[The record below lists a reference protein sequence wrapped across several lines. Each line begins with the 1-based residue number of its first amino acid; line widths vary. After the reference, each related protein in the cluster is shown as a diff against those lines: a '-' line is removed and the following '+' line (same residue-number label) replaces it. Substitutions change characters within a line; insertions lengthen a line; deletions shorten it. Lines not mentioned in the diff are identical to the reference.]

1 MKRQRPFSPVEV
13 TEEDYRNLLRNH
25 KRKKLMASQVQGVI
39 GQSCISLYRKF
50 MHVFGVFYNPGVRY
64 NIFVNDFSLVKQ

>member
-1 MKRQRPFSPVEV
+1 MKRQRSFSPVEV

-39 GQSCISLYRKF
+39 GQSCIPLYRKF
-50 MHVFGVFYNPGVRY
+50 LHVFSVFYNPGVHC
-64 NIFVNDFSLVKQ
+64 NIFVNDVYLVKE